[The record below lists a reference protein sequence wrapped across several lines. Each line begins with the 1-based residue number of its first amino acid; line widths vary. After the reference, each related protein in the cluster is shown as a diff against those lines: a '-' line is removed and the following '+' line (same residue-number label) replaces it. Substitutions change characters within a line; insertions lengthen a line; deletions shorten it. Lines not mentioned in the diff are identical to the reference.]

1 MPWQNKKNWAH
12 GFLKDSSENII
23 ENHSLL
29 IKSAVKTNRK
39 PNPLLFERGQ
49 WQHVENHIH
58 CLVKQQ
64 WQHMEILPLLTKF
77 ALTAQEKLHPLMFER
92 KQWQHVENP
101 IHCLVHY
108 IDKMGNHPLLFE
120 RGHWQHVENHIH
132 CLVKQQS
139 QQMEIHPV
147 LTKCA
152 LKARE
157 KQHLPMFEREQWQHV
172 ENPIHCLVHSSDNIS
187 NTFHCLLSV
196 LWKHAENQIHSFL
209 REGCDNMWKTTY
221 TA

>member
-1 MPWQNKKNWAH
+1 
-12 GFLKDSSENII
+12 
-23 ENHSLL
+23 
-29 IKSAVKTNRK
+29 
-39 PNPLLFERGQ
+39 
-49 WQHVENHIH
+49 
-58 CLVKQQ
+58 
-64 WQHMEILPLLTKF
+64 MEILPLLTKF

-92 KQWQHVENP
+92 KHWQHVENP

-157 KQHLPMFEREQWQHV
+157 KQHLPMFEREQ
-172 ENPIHCLVHSSDNIS
+172 
-187 NTFHCLLSV
+187 
-196 LWKHAENQIHSFL
+196 
-209 REGCDNMWKTTY
+209 
-221 TA
+221 

>member
-1 MPWQNKKNWAH
+1 MKSIHFLLNMPWQNKKNWAH

-108 IDKMGNHPLLFE
+108 SDKMENHPLLSA
-120 RGHWQHVENHIH
+120 RALATCG
-132 CLVKQQS
+132 KP
-139 QQMEIHPV
+139 HP
-147 LTKCA
+147 
-152 LKARE
+152 
-157 KQHLPMFEREQWQHV
+157 
-172 ENPIHCLVHSSDNIS
+172 
-187 NTFHCLLSV
+187 LLSETAV
-196 LWKHAENQIHSFL
+196 
-209 REGCDNMWKTTY
+209 TTY
-221 TA
+221 GKPSTAY